1 MKKQLSIVNYQLS
14 VEKLLISCFL
24 FLISLF
30 AFHFSLSTV
39 VYATS
44 VDEVVDRI
52 QKKYNAIQDIQGK
65 FFQTSYIKDL
75 ERVEKYEG
83 TFFIKKP
90 SSMKW
95 IYSAPRDEEIIIRDT
110 DAWIYR
116 KSAKQVLKSTF
127 SKDTY
132 GQVPIALLNS
142 LGTLKSD
149 FDIIEIKKDM
159 LEIIPKRQTGFI
171 KKIVLE
177 VSSGDFP
184 IKAFNI
190 LDINGNKIDIVIKD
204 TKINTGIE
212 DSFFIF
218 KAPSDVEVFEF

>member
-30 AFHFSLSTV
+30 TFHFSFFTV

-52 QKKYNAIQDIQGK
+52 QKKYNAIQDVHGK

-95 IYSAPRDEEIIIRDT
+95 MYSAPRDEEIIIRDT

-116 KSAKQVLKSTF
+116 KSVKQVLKTTF
-127 SKDTY
+127 SKDAY

-159 LEIIPKRQTGFI
+159 LEITPKHQMGFI

>member
-14 VEKLLISCFL
+14 VEKLLIPCFL

-30 AFHFSLSTV
+30 PFPFSLSTV
-39 VYATS
+39 VYAAS

-65 FFQTSYIKDL
+65 FSQTSYIKDL

-95 IYSAPRDEEIIIRDT
+95 MYSTPRDEEIIIRDT
-110 DAWIYR
+110 DTWIYR

-127 SKDTY
+127 SKDAY
-132 GQVPIALLNS
+132 SQVPIALLNR

-159 LEIIPKRQTGFI
+159 LEITPKRQVGFI

-204 TKINTGIE
+204 TKINTGLE

-218 KAPSDVEVFEF
+218 KTPSDVEVFEF